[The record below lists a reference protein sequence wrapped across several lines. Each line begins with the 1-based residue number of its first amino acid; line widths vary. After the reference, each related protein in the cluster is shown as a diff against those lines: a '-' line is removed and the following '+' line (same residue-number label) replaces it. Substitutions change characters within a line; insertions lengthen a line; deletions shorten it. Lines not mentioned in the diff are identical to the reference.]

1 LEGFGSALVVSGTF
15 RQEGPFMA
23 TTPPSTALAVDEIR
37 PKLDFDNKTAC
48 AYLGVS
54 PKVLARLRDLEEI
67 HAAKIG
73 GFWRYKQEWL
83 DAYIDSVTIGR
94 GD

>member
-1 LEGFGSALVVSGTF
+1 MNDPS
-15 RQEGPFMA
+15 
-23 TTPPSTALAVDEIR
+23 PSTALSIDTIR

-54 PKVLARLRDLEEI
+54 PKVLARLRSLELI
-67 HAAKIG
+67 QAAKVG
-73 GFWRYKQEWL
+73 DYWRYKREWL

-94 GD
+94 AE

>member
-1 LEGFGSALVVSGTF
+1 MNNPS
-15 RQEGPFMA
+15 R
-23 TTPPSTALAVDEIR
+23 STALSVDDIR

-54 PKVLARLRDLEEI
+54 PKVLARLRSLELI
-67 HAAKIG
+67 QAAKVG
-73 GFWRYKQEWL
+73 EFWRYKREWL

-94 GD
+94 AE